1 MMSPKDKAC
10 YIQHYFSANI
20 PVQKGPCCCCQSP
33 SHVWL
38 LATPWTA
45 ARQASLSPTIS
56 RSLPKVMSI
65 ASVMPSSHLILWR
78 PPLLLPSIFPNIKDF
93 SSESAVCIRWP
104 KYWSFSFSISPSKEY
119 SELISLKIN
128 WFDLLAVQG
137 TLRTLSST
145 AIRRHQFFNA
155 PPSSWSSSYNPTW
168 PLGKTM
174 ALTMQTFVSRVISL
188 LFKTLSRFVIA
199 FLPRNKHLLISCL
212 QSPSAVILE
221 PKRGNLSLL
230 LRFPPLYL
238 PRSNGARCH
247 DLSFFNI

>member
-1 MMSPKDKAC
+1 MLLFSHPFVSNSLQPHGL
-10 YIQHYFSANI
+10 QHSR
-20 PVQKGPCCCCQSP
+20 PLCPSP
-33 SHVWL
+33 SPEVGLSSCPLHQWCH
-38 LATPWTA
+38 
-45 ARQASLSPTIS
+45 QAIS
-56 RSLPKVMSI
+56 
-65 ASVMPSSHLILWR
+65 SSDA
-78 PPLLLPSIFPNIKDF
+78 LLLPSTFPSIRDF
-93 SSESAVCIRWP
+93 SKDLVVCITWP
-104 KYWSFSFSISPSKEY
+104 KYWSFSISPSNEY
-119 SELISLKIN
+119 SGLISLKIN

-155 PPSSWSSSYNPTW
+155 LPSSWSSSYNPTW